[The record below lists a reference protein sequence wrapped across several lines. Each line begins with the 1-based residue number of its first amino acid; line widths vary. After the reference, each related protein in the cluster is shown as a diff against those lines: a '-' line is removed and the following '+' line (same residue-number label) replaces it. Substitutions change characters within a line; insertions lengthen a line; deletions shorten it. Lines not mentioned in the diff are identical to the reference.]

1 MCTWTPHG
9 IFPQYPEGTQAM
21 KLIITKLD
29 NGYTL
34 THEWVE
40 IVPTEQGDAPRER
53 KERFA
58 FETKDA
64 LNRKLT
70 ELLA

>member
-1 MCTWTPHG
+1 
-9 IFPQYPEGTQAM
+9 M